1 MAKPD
6 FRAAASQRLAQEEKL
21 SESVLSLLKPEG
33 EQHERAV
40 RQIAVDRI
48 TPNPKQPRIAADP
61 EALSDL
67 TASIREHGVLQPI
80 LVRPLDRGHY
90 EIVAGERRWRAVT
103 ALALAMIPAIIEEMS
118 DEQAIEIAVIENLQ
132 RENLSPLDEAAIFA
146 RMTTELGY
154 SIRKLADKLGKD
166 KGYIENRLR
175 LVAAPADVRALVAE
189 RSDTISHAYELMKID
204 DPTRRAELAAQIA
217 RGELSLARLK
227 SVVRGEGERPS
238 LGAPAP
244 AAEPLVPPATTIPT
258 APALPAAPSAPA
270 APVTYAPPLVPA
282 PSLEPSAP
290 TVASG
295 ASASLPATSDAGL
308 MNAREALGNAI
319 DELANILHVIDR
331 ADGSVK
337 LNQLDRTNM
346 AKWLQIARNKLDNL
360 AAILRQKG
368 E

>member
-1 MAKPD
+1 
-6 FRAAASQRLAQEEKL
+6 
-21 SESVLSLLKPEG
+21 
-33 EQHERAV
+33 
-40 RQIAVDRI
+40 
-48 TPNPKQPRIAADP
+48 
-61 EALSDL
+61 
-67 TASIREHGVLQPI
+67 
-80 LVRPLDRGHY
+80 
-90 EIVAGERRWRAVT
+90 
-103 ALALAMIPAIIEEMS
+103 MIPAIIEEMS

-132 RENLSPLDEAAIFA
+132 REDLSPLDEAAIFA

-204 DPTRRAELAAQIA
+204 DPARRAELAAQIA

-227 SVVRGEGERPS
+227 NVVRGESDRPS
-238 LGAPAP
+238 LGAPAQATEVPFTP
-244 AAEPLVPPATTIPT
+244 APVVHT
-258 APALPAAPSAPA
+258 APPAPA
-270 APVTYAPPLVPA
+270 APFTQPPIIQNSSVPA
-282 PSLEPSAP
+282 GSEAAAP
-290 TVASG
+290 IA
-295 ASASLPATSDAGL
+295 AASDAGL
-308 MNAREALGNAI
+308 TNARESLGNAI
-319 DELANILHVIDR
+319 DELANILHAIDR

-337 LNQLDRTNM
+337 LNELDRMNM

>member
-6 FRAAASQRLAQEEKL
+6 FRAAASQRLSQEEKL
-21 SESVLSLLKPEG
+21 SDSVLSLLKPEG
-33 EQHERAV
+33 DQHDRAV

-61 EALSDL
+61 AALDDL

-80 LVRPLDRGHY
+80 LVRPRERGHY

-146 RMTTELGY
+146 RMTSELGY

-204 DPTRRAELAAQIA
+204 DPARRAELAAQIA

-227 SVVRGEGERPS
+227 AAVRGESEHPS
-238 LGAPAP
+238 LGAPAVATAAAP
-244 AAEPLVPPATTIPT
+244 AAAPTPFAVDTPAPAQTPVFAPIIEATPLTS
-258 APALPAAPSAPA
+258 APLRAALPAA
-270 APVTYAPPLVPA
+270 
-282 PSLEPSAP
+282 
-290 TVASG
+290 
-295 ASASLPATSDAGL
+295 SDAGL
-308 MNAREALGNAI
+308 TSARESLGNAI
-319 DELANILHVIDR
+319 EELATILHAIDR

-337 LNQLDRTNM
+337 LSHLDRTNM

>member
-6 FRAAASQRLAQEEKL
+6 FRAAASQRLSQEEKL
-21 SESVLSLLKPEG
+21 SDSVLSLLKPEG

-48 TPNPKQPRIAADP
+48 MPNPKQPRIAADP
-61 EALSDL
+61 EALNDL

-189 RSDTISHAYELMKID
+189 RSDTISHAYELMKVD
-204 DPTRRAELAAQIA
+204 DPARRAELAAQIA

-227 SVVRGEGERPS
+227 SVVRGESDRPS
-238 LGAPAP
+238 FGAPMSTTEIAFTPTPAAP
-244 AAEPLVPPATTIPT
+244 AAAAVPASHSAPPAPTTASVQSPIIENSGRPAPIET
-258 APALPAAPSAPA
+258 AAPA
-270 APVTYAPPLVPA
+270 
-282 PSLEPSAP
+282 
-290 TVASG
+290 G
-295 ASASLPATSDAGL
+295 ATSDAGL
-308 MNAREALGNAI
+308 MSARESLGSAI
-319 DELANILHVIDR
+319 DELANILHAIDR

-337 LNQLDRTNM
+337 LNDLDRANM

>member
-6 FRAAASQRLAQEEKL
+6 FRAAASQRLAQEERL
-21 SESVLSLLKPEG
+21 SDSVLSLLKPEG

-48 TPNPKQPRIAADP
+48 KPNPKQPRIAANPD
-61 EALSDL
+61 ALNDL

-132 RENLSPLDEAAIFA
+132 REDLSPLDEAAIFA

-204 DPTRRAELAAQIA
+204 DPARRAELAAQIA

-227 SVVRGEGERPS
+227 SVVRGESDRPS

-244 AAEPLVPPATTIPT
+244 ATEVVFVPAPVSPAPPAV
-258 APALPAAPSAPA
+258 PAAHSAPPAPA
-270 APVTYAPPLVPA
+270 APFSERSIIQNSGVPA
-282 PSLEPSAP
+282 ASEAAAP
-290 TVASG
+290 IA
-295 ASASLPATSDAGL
+295 ATSDAGL
-308 MNAREALGNAI
+308 MNARESVGNAI
-319 DELANILHVIDR
+319 DELATILHAIDR

-337 LNQLDRTNM
+337 LNELDRMNM